1 MNNPPIIIAGMHRS
15 GTSLVTNILK
25 KAGLSIGKKLDSN
38 SESIFFQRINIWM
51 MSLLGA
57 SWDSPKNFEDI
68 DEEIRGNIINQLNA
82 LLNSRTNSL
91 YFGWSSIIKKDSFAR
106 IDTPW
111 GWKDPRN
118 SFTLGIWREVF
129 PGLKTIYIIR
139 HPIDTAE
146 SLLRR
151 QMKEKDKD
159 IQREK
164 QYSDLVKSLLSINH
178 TSYNS
183 SMLLNSY
190 NDCFNL
196 IGLYYKQILADSGQN
211 SLIVKFEDIISY
223 PETEIQKIIR
233 YCNLDLDKKGL
244 GEVVD
249 KIDKSKCYAYKN
261 NSELLDFEHLFQE
274 LIKTMGYT
282 I

>member
-1 MNNPPIIIAGMHRS
+1 MSNPPVIVAGMHRS
-15 GTSLVTNILK
+15 GTSMVTNILK

-68 DEEIRGNIINQLNA
+68 DGEIRENIIKQLNA

-91 YFGWSSIIKKDSFAR
+91 YFGWSSIIKKGSFSR
-106 IDTPW
+106 IDSPW

-118 SFTLGIWREVF
+118 SFTSGIWKEVF

-159 IQREK
+159 IKREK

-190 NDCFNL
+190 NDCFSL
-196 IGLYYKQILADSGQN
+196 ISLYYKQILADSDQN
-211 SLIVKFEDIISY
+211 SLVVKFEDIISS

-233 YCNLDLDKKGL
+233 YCDLDLDKKGL
-244 GEVVD
+244 EEVID

-261 NSELLDFEHLFQE
+261 NSELLDFEHPFEE
-274 LIKTMGYT
+274 LIKTMGYS